1 MAWLAINRDSKI
13 VINTD
18 FIVRVSYDHS
28 CFYIIYSNTEISDS
42 VVIES
47 FEVCDVA
54 GRRIAYGRL
63 VSDLLRYCCNHK
75 YVVLDSKTG
84 EFNALE

>member
-1 MAWLAINRDSKI
+1 MALLEINHKSSV

-28 CFYIIYSNTEISDS
+28 GFYIIFSNTEIYESVIIDS
-42 VVIES
+42 YAARDAE
-47 FEVCDVA
+47 
-54 GRRIAYGRL
+54 GRRIAYRRL

-75 YVVLDSKTG
+75 YVVLDTKTG